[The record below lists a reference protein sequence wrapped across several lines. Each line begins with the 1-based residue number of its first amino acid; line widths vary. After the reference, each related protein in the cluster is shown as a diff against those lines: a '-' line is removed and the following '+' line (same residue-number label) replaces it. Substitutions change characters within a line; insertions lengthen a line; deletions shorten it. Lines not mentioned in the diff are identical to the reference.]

1 MSPLAGNDDSEKNNL
16 NFEYLSEKEI
26 FDMSNIY
33 TSADQLIGN
42 TPLLELTHL
51 EEAYG
56 LKAAILAKLEYLNPA
71 GSVKDR
77 IAKAMIDDAEQKG
90 LLKKGSVIIEPT
102 SGNTGIG
109 LASVAAVR
117 GYRIIIV
124 MPETMSVER
133 RQLMKAY
140 GAELVLTE
148 GARGMKGAIA
158 KADEL
163 AKEIPNSFVPG
174 QFVNPANPKAHFETT
189 GPEIWE
195 DTDGKVDI
203 FVAGV
208 GTGGTITGTG
218 KFLKSKN
225 PNVKVVAVEPKTS
238 AVLSTGVAGPHKIQ
252 GIGAGF
258 VPEVLDTKVYD
269 EIIAVDND
277 DAFKTGKEFGRR
289 EGVLVGISSGA
300 AIWAAIELA
309 KRPENEGKTI
319 VVLLPDTGDRYLS
332 TPLFAD

>member
-1 MSPLAGNDDSEKNNL
+1 
-16 NFEYLSEKEI
+16 
-26 FDMSNIY
+26 MSNIY
-33 TSADQLIGN
+33 TSADQLIGK
-42 TPLLELTHL
+42 TPLLELTHI
-51 EEAYG
+51 EKKHD
-56 LKAAILAKLEYLNPA
+56 LKAKILAKLEYFNPA

-77 IAKAMIDDAEQKG
+77 IAKAMIDDAEAKG
-90 LLKKGSVIIEPT
+90 LLKEGSVIIEPT

-109 LASVAAVR
+109 LASVAAAR

-148 GARGMKGAIA
+148 GSKGMKGAIA

-163 AKEIPNSFVPG
+163 AQEIPNSFVPG
-174 QFVNPANPKAHFETT
+174 QFVNAANPKAHYATT
-189 GPEIWE
+189 GPEIYA

-208 GTGGTITGTG
+208 GTGGTITGVG
-218 KFLKSKN
+218 QYLKAQN
-225 PNVKVVAVEPKTS
+225 PAVKVVAVEPKSS
-238 AVLSTGVAGPHKIQ
+238 AVLSTGVAGAHKIQ

-258 VPEVLDTKVYD
+258 VPDVLDTKVYD
-269 EIIAVDND
+269 EIIPVEND
-277 DAFKTGKEFGRR
+277 DAFATGKEIGKS

-300 AIWAAIELA
+300 AVWGAIQLA
-309 KRPENEGKTI
+309 QRPENAGKNI

>member
-1 MSPLAGNDDSEKNNL
+1 MST
-16 NFEYLSEKEI
+16 
-26 FDMSNIY
+26 IY
-33 TSADQLIGN
+33 TSADQLIGR
-42 TPLLELTHL
+42 TPLLELTHI
-51 EEAYG
+51 EKAHD
-56 LKAAILAKLEYLNPA
+56 LKAKIVAKLEYFNPA

-77 IAKAMIDDAEQKG
+77 IAKAMIDDAEAKG
-90 LLKKGSVIIEPT
+90 LLKPGSVIIEPT

-109 LASVAAVR
+109 LASVAAAR

-148 GARGMKGAIA
+148 GAKGMKGAIA

-163 AKEIPNSFVPG
+163 AKEIPNSFVAG
-174 QFVNPANPKAHFETT
+174 QFVNPANPKAHYETT
-189 GPEIWE
+189 GPEIWA
-195 DTDGKVDI
+195 DTDGKVDF

-218 KFLKSKN
+218 KFLKEKN
-225 PNVKVVAVEPKTS
+225 PAVKVVAVEPKTS
-238 AVLSTGVAGPHKIQ
+238 AVLSTGIAGSHKIQ

-258 VPEVLDTKVYD
+258 VPDVLDTKIYD
-269 EIIAVDND
+269 EIIPVDND
-277 DAFKTGKEFGRR
+277 DAFAVGKEMGHR

-300 AIWAAIELA
+300 ALWAAIELA
-309 KRPENEGKTI
+309 KRPENAGKTI